1 MPART
6 SPGRIDGVATETLL
20 RHFQTKVVGPW
31 ELARSVAP
39 HMRRQGGGRFIV
51 IIGQTGKVPQANAIA
66 STVINAAQHAFVK
79 SLSDELA
86 QDKILVNAVCPSR
99 IKSPLTDGLKL
110 YNEVYLGRSLEQQES
125 RLGRRSAARP
135 LGHAR
140 RHRQCGRVP
149 RLGARRIHLR
159 HQHRRRRRTPAVDL
173 LKARMIRIENIS
185 KSFYK
190 GDTAVDAVRD
200 MNLTIERHE
209 IVAVIGPSGCGKST
223 LLNMIAGLYAPT
235 RGQIV
240 YKGATVSDVNTD
252 VGYMTQKDNLLPWRS
267 VRDNVAFPLEL
278 AGVPRPSA
286 RARADE
292 VIQHVGLQGFE
303 DRYPNELSGGMRKR
317 ACLGRMLL
325 YGAETALL
333 DEPFAA
339 LDAQLKLAMHDLML
353 RLVAENKQTVILVT
367 HDLMEAVTLA
377 DRVLVCTRRP
387 ATIAMEQRIDL
398 ARPRDV
404 LNVRFS
410 NAFKEHYDALWERL
424 RVEYQEERV

>member
-1 MPART
+1 
-6 SPGRIDGVATETLL
+6 
-20 RHFQTKVVGPW
+20 
-31 ELARSVAP
+31 
-39 HMRRQGGGRFIV
+39 
-51 IIGQTGKVPQANAIA
+51 
-66 STVINAAQHAFVK
+66 
-79 SLSDELA
+79 
-86 QDKILVNAVCPSR
+86 
-99 IKSPLTDGLKL
+99 
-110 YNEVYLGRSLEQQES
+110 
-125 RLGRRSAARP
+125 
-135 LGHAR
+135 
-140 RHRQCGRVP
+140 
-149 RLGARRIHLR
+149 
-159 HQHRRRRRTPAVDL
+159 
-173 LKARMIRIENIS
+173 MIRIENVS

-190 GDTAVDAVRD
+190 RDTAVDAVQD
-200 MNLTIERHE
+200 MNLTIERRE

-235 RGQIV
+235 RGQVV
-240 YKGATVSDVNTD
+240 YKGAAVSGVNTD

-278 AGVPRPSA
+278 AGVAKAERLE
-286 RARADE
+286 RADR
-292 VIQHVGLQGFE
+292 VIEHVGLQGFE
-303 DRYPNELSGGMRKR
+303 DRFPNELSGGMRKR

-353 RLVAENKQTVILVT
+353 RLVAENDQTVVLVT

-387 ATIAMEQRIDL
+387 ATVALEQRIDL

-410 NAFKEHYDALWERL
+410 NAFKEHYDTLWERL
-424 RVEYQEERV
+424 RVEYHEDRV